1 MEIERTV
8 TDIMTSDPLA
18 FVRAEQGG
26 SQNVAVEEKEGCRSC
41 EWRYWCAGGCSL
53 LTHRVTERSDVKSPY
68 CNVYKT
74 IYPELLQL
82 EGLRLLRWQGAETL

>member
-41 EWRYWCAGGCSL
+41 EWRY
-53 LTHRVTERSDVKSPY
+53 
-68 CNVYKT
+68 
-74 IYPELLQL
+74 
-82 EGLRLLRWQGAETL
+82 